1 MIQITER
8 WSVYRDPDQWV
19 LVEHYE
25 GKDKHGEPKAKTRQ
39 TYHPWLDIALRYAA
53 DKDCEGSESLRD
65 VEKAYSRMVSPLR
78 GRDSAYERE
87 IKDLLAEIRRLEKRL
102 KQAENVRS
110 AA

>member
-8 WSVYRDPDQWV
+8 WSVYRDEYQWV

-39 TYHPWLDIALRYAA
+39 TYYPWLDIALRYAA
-53 DKDCEGSESLRD
+53 DKDCEGADSLRE